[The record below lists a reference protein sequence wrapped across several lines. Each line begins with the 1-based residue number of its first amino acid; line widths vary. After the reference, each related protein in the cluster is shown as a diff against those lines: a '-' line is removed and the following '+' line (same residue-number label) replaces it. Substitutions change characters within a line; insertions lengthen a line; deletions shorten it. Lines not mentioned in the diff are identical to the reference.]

1 MANDSKT
8 LSSSVVQSLQPL
20 FAKETNDALLIA
32 MIESFCAHSRVL
44 LGHNIP
50 LDDKTM
56 KVITVGLADKRP
68 KIKTAWVVATSE
80 IVWKSDQPAYPDA
93 AIVSFS
99 KSIAKP
105 LFAVFREIGNNPVQA
120 TQSGTIV
127 GGYATI
133 AASLGKWMVWKNAE
147 QLGISHQDHGSDI

>member
-1 MANDSKT
+1 
-8 LSSSVVQSLQPL
+8 
-20 FAKETNDALLIA
+20 

-44 LGHNIP
+44 LRHNTP
-50 LDDKTM
+50 LDDKIM
-56 KVITVGLADKRP
+56 ELITAGLADKRP

-80 IVWKSDQPAYPDA
+80 IVWKSEDPASPDT
-93 AIVSFS
+93 AIVPFS

-105 LFAVFREIGNNPVQA
+105 LFAVFSEIGNNAVQA

-147 QLGISHQDHGSDI
+147 QLSISH